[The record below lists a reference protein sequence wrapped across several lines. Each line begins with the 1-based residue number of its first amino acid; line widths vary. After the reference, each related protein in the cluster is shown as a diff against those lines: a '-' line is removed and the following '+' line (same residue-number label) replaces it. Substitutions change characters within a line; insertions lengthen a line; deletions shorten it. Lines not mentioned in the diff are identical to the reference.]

1 MTKNQARLF
10 ALVCSFGFFAIF
22 IGLTIHTHTR
32 IGEQTNDENITPAVI
47 AGKDVWH
54 KKNCINCHTILG
66 EGAYYAPDL
75 TKITQQRGE
84 AYLTAFLKKPSD
96 YYTDK
101 QHRRVMPDLK
111 MTDKEIS
118 DVIAFMD
125 WVAEIDN
132 NDWPPRPIH
141 VSTGGMNVATAVDSG
156 EGGTSPVAQGE
167 NLYRKSSPSCV
178 ACHSIEPG
186 VDGAGPSLAGLVT
199 RAEQFIESDDYT
211 GEATDVESYIRESIV
226 DPSAFLV
233 PDPKNRYS
241 TGTMS
246 LMPNTYGNT
255 LNDEQLDNLVEYLI
269 TLK

>member
-1 MTKNQARLF
+1 MTKNQARIF

-32 IGEQTNDENITPAVI
+32 IGEQTNAQNITPAVV

-75 TKITQQRGE
+75 TKITKQRGE
-84 AYLTAFLKKPSD
+84 AYLTAFLKNPSD
-96 YYTDK
+96 YYSEK
-101 QHRRVMPDLK
+101 KHRRVMPDLNL
-111 MTDKEIS
+111 TDKEIS

-141 VSTGGMNVATAVDSG
+141 VTGGAAPAAAKDSDA
-156 EGGTSPVAQGE
+156 GGSAPVARGE
-167 NLYRKSSPSCV
+167 NVFRGATPTCT
-178 ACHSIEPG
+178 ACHSIEHG
-186 VDGAGPSLAGLVT
+186 QDGAGPSLAGMAT
-199 RAEQFIESDDYT
+199 RAEEVIASDSYT
-211 GEATDVESYIRESIV
+211 GDAADAAGYILESIV
-226 DPSAFLV
+226 APSKHLV
-233 PDPKNRYS
+233 PGAKYS

-246 LMPNTYGNT
+246 LMPANYGNT
-255 LNDEQLDNLVEYLI
+255 LTDEELDNLVEYLL

>member
-32 IGEQTNDENITPAVI
+32 IGEQTNDANITPAVI

-54 KKNCINCHTILG
+54 QKNCINCHTILG

-75 TKITQQRGE
+75 TKITKQRGE

-96 YYTDK
+96 YYSEK
-101 QHRRVMPDLK
+101 KHRRVMPDLK

-141 VSTGGMNVATAVDSG
+141 VTGGAAPVAAKDSDSG
-156 EGGTSPVAQGE
+156 GTAPVAQGE
-167 NLYRKSSPSCV
+167 RVFRDATPTCT
-178 ACHSIEPG
+178 ACHSIEHG
-186 VDGAGPSLAGLVT
+186 QDGAGPSLAAMAT
-199 RAEQFIESDDYT
+199 RAEEVIAADSYT
-211 GEATDVESYIRESIV
+211 GDATDAAGYIRESIIE
-226 DPSAFLV
+226 PSKHLV
-233 PDPKNRYS
+233 PGAKYS

-246 LMPNTYGNT
+246 LMPANYGNT
-255 LNDEQLDNLVEYLI
+255 LTDEELDNLVEYLL

>member
-32 IGEQTNDENITPAVI
+32 IGEQTNDANITPEVV

-54 KKNCINCHTILG
+54 EKNCINCHTILG

-84 AYLTAFLKKPSD
+84 AYLTAFLKNPSD
-96 YYTDK
+96 YYSEK
-101 QHRRVMPDLK
+101 KHRRVMPDLNL
-111 MTDKEIS
+111 TDKEIS

-141 VSTGGMNVATAVDSG
+141 VTGGTGTAYAKDSD
-156 EGGTSPVAQGE
+156 EGGTAPVAQGE
-167 NLYRKSSPSCV
+167 KVFRDTTPTCT

-186 VDGAGPSLAGLVT
+186 QDGAGPTLAALGT
-199 RAEQFIESDDYT
+199 RAEEIIASDDYN
-211 GEATDVESYIRESIV
+211 GEATTAEEYIRESII
-226 DPSAFLV
+226 DPSKYLV
-233 PDPKNRYS
+233 PGDKYA

-246 LMPNTYGNT
+246 LMPATYGKT
-255 LNDEQLDNLVEYLI
+255 LTDEELDNLVEYLL

>member
-32 IGEQTNDENITPAVI
+32 IGEQTNDQNITPAVV

-54 KKNCINCHTILG
+54 QKNCINCHTILG

-75 TKITQQRGE
+75 TKITKQRGE
-84 AYLTAFLKKPSD
+84 AYLTAFLKNPAD
-96 YYTDK
+96 YYSEK
-101 QHRRVMPDLK
+101 KHRRVMPDLK
-111 MTDKEIS
+111 MSDQEIS

-141 VSTGGMNVATAVDSG
+141 VTGSGGGSSAFAKDSD
-156 EGGTSPVAQGE
+156 EGGAAPVAKGE
-167 NLYRKSSPSCV
+167 NVFRKATPSCT
-178 ACHSIEPG
+178 ACHSIEHG
-186 VDGAGPSLAGLVT
+186 QDGAGPSLAAMGT
-199 RAEQFIESDDYT
+199 RAEELIASDSYHGD
-211 GEATDVESYIRESIV
+211 ATDAAGYIRESIV
-226 DPSAFLV
+226 EPSKHLV
-233 PDPKNRYS
+233 PGAKYS

-246 LMPNTYGNT
+246 LMPATYGNT
-255 LNDEQLDNLVEYLI
+255 LTDEELDNLVEYLL